1 MGSNLSY
8 AGIKRK
14 SGIIVRKYINIE
26 LRPVMVLIKK
36 KIPNITANG
45 NAKSTFVSKS
55 RGKL

>member
-26 LRPVMVLIKK
+26 LRPVRVLIKK

>member
-8 AGIKRK
+8 AGIRRK

-26 LRPVMVLIKK
+26 LIPVRVLIKK

>member
-8 AGIKRK
+8 AGINGK

-26 LRPVMVLIKK
+26 LIPVRVLIKK